1 MPQRHKCLF
10 LASDFPPPL
19 VGGALVYYHYLL
31 SSCREVD
38 LVVVTR
44 RKEKSADFDAQM
56 PCAVHRTR
64 SLPGHGA
71 SRLKGLLCYVWLLP
85 MLLIWISR
93 YRVPVLHLASLKTIV
108 PGWLAS
114 RISGCSLVVSVFGED
129 LTALGKQSGLVRR
142 IQYRA
147 TVAALR
153 RTERML
159 TIATFGKEAL
169 LKIGIPE
176 ERIEIITPGIDVAK
190 TPDEIHI
197 DPGIASR
204 LAGKR
209 ILLTV
214 GRLVARKGQD
224 MVIRALPELVA
235 QYPALHYVIAAGGL
249 NAETGRES
257 CEKLASELGV
267 RGHVSVFANL
277 DNASVAWLYQACEI
291 FIMANRTMPNGDTE
305 GYGIVFL
312 EAGAWGKP
320 VIGGRAGGVVDA
332 VDDGS
337 TGILVEGTRA
347 DDIAQAIE
355 KLLSDG
361 ALAKRMGAAGRE
373 KVLRNGWDSKAGQ
386 YGRMI
391 DRLAGGGADRSA
403 RPPAGPGQ
411 SAR

>member
-1 MPQRHKCLF
+1 MPQRRKCLF

-31 SSCREVD
+31 SSCREAN

-44 RKEKSADFDAQM
+44 RKDKSAEFDAQM

-64 SLPGHGA
+64 SLPAHGA
-71 SRLKGLLCYVWLLP
+71 SRLKGLLCYLWLLP

-93 YRVPVLHLASLKTIV
+93 YRVPVLHLASLKTII
-108 PGWLAS
+108 PGWLAA
-114 RISGCSLVVSVFGED
+114 RVAGCSLVVSVFGED
-129 LTALGKQSGLVRR
+129 LTALGQHSGLLRR
-142 IQYRA
+142 IQYKA

-153 RTERML
+153 KSERIL

-176 ERIEIITPGIDVAK
+176 QRIEIITPGIDVAK
-190 TPDEIHI
+190 TPEEIRI
-197 DPGIASR
+197 DPAISSR

-224 MVIRALPELVA
+224 MVIKALPQLVER
-235 QYPALHYVIAAGGL
+235 YPALHYVIAAGGL
-249 NAETGRES
+249 NAEAGKASFEQ
-257 CEKLASELGV
+257 LALNLGV
-267 RGHVSVFANL
+267 QEHVSIFANL
-277 DNASVAWLYQACEI
+277 DNASVAWLYDACEI

-337 TGILVEGTRA
+337 TGILVDGTRA
-347 DDIAQAIE
+347 DEIAQAIK

-361 ALAKRMGAAGRE
+361 AMAKRMGEAGRE
-373 KVLRNGWDSKAGQ
+373 KVLRNGWDSKAEQ

-391 DRLAGGGADRSA
+391 DQLAEGRGERSA
-403 RPPAGPGQ
+403 RVL
-411 SAR
+411 SMRRESSR

>member
-1 MPQRHKCLF
+1 MAPHYTCLF

-31 SSCREVD
+31 SACHGAN

-56 PCAVHRTR
+56 PCAVLRTR
-64 SLPGHGA
+64 SLPAHGA
-71 SRLKGLLCYVWLLP
+71 SRLNGLLCYVGLFP
-85 MLLIWISR
+85 MLLLWIFR
-93 YRVPVLHLASLKTIV
+93 YRVPVLHLAALKTII
-108 PGWLAS
+108 PGWLAA
-114 RISGCSLVVSVFGED
+114 RLAGCALIVSVLGED
-129 LTALGKQSGLVRR
+129 LTALGKQAGLLRR
-142 IQYRA
+142 LQYKA

-153 RTERML
+153 RSERIL

-169 LKIGIPE
+169 LKIGIPA
-176 ERIEIITPGIDVAK
+176 ERIEIITPGIDLAK
-190 TPDEIHI
+190 TPENIQI
-197 DPGIASR
+197 DPVIASR

-214 GRLVARKGQD
+214 GRLVARKGHD
-224 MVIRALPELVA
+224 MVIRALPKLVK
-235 QYPALHYVIAAGGL
+235 QDPALHYVIAAGGL
-249 NAETGRES
+249 HAEAGKES
-257 CEKLASELGV
+257 CEQLALSLGV
-267 RGHVSVFANL
+267 QEHVSIFANL
-277 DNASVAWLYQACEI
+277 DNAAVAWLYHACEI

-337 TGILVEGTRA
+337 TGILVDGTRA
-347 DDIAQAIE
+347 DEIAQAIQT
-355 KLLSDG
+355 LLSDG
-361 ALAKRMGAAGRE
+361 VLAKRMGAAGRE
-373 KVLRNGWDSKAGQ
+373 KVLRNGWEAKAGQ

-391 DRLAGGGADRSA
+391 AQLADGRGARSA
-403 RPPAGPGQ
+403 RPPSRPGK
-411 SAR
+411 SSR